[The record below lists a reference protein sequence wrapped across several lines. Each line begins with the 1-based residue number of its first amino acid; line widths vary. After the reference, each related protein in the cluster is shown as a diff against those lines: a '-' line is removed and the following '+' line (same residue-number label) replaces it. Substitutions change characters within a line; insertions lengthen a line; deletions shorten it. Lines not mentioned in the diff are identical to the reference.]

1 MEIQILHVP
10 DCPNLALARAR
21 LEKALEHCG
30 TAPSLQEMAVN
41 TADEA
46 GRVGM
51 RGSPTILVD
60 GRDPFDTSDGTSLSC
75 RLYATPAGIDGAPSV
90 DQLVAVLSS

>member
-1 MEIQILHVP
+1 MEIQILYVP

-21 LEKALEHCG
+21 LEKALERCG
-30 TAPSLQEMAVN
+30 AAPSLQEMAVN

-46 GRVGM
+46 DRAGM

-60 GRDPFDTSDGTSLSC
+60 GRDPFDTSEGTSLSC
-75 RLYATPAGIDGAPSV
+75 RLYATPAGIEGAPSV

>member
-1 MEIQILHVP
+1 MEIRILHVP
-10 DCPNLALARAR
+10 DCPNLPLARAR
-21 LEKALEHCG
+21 LEKALERCS
-30 TAPSLQEMAVN
+30 AAASLQEMAVN

-46 GRVGM
+46 GRAGM

-60 GRDPFDTSDGTSLSC
+60 GRDPFDTSEGTSLSC

-90 DQLVAVLSS
+90 DQLLAVVSS